1 MPEYRIPPIAPAG
14 FDTAG
19 WDGSLRPYLTGETL
33 EIHESLR
40 VHTGGNED
48 VDPITHEVVRYSLWN
63 AAIEH
68 GKTIERLAVSPI
80 TLETRDFQVTI
91 LTELGEPIFYGP
103 FLQYFSGWTDLNVR
117 YILENRSEDPGIHD
131 GDTFLSNDPWIGTGH
146 QPDVNFLTPVFWRGE
161 LFCWVV
167 TSAHQNDLGGVVPG
181 SFCQTA
187 TDIFHDPTPLP
198 PFKIVKAGAV
208 DRQMEELYRR
218 HSRMPVHLSL
228 DLRSAIAGNNHTK
241 RVILGLIEK
250 YGAETVKSSMRKI
263 VDTSEQ
269 VFADKLRRV
278 PDGVWRERVFMER
291 AFTGDVG
298 TYRVEL
304 ELEKRGDELIFRNR
318 GTDPQTGCINVPFA
332 AWRGCM
338 VTPLGVL
345 LLPELM
351 GAVGGVL
358 RRCRFE
364 PTPGTIT
371 CPDYGAAVS
380 PAGTYGNEM
389 AISMAQAV
397 IGKMLLSSEDR
408 SLWESVVTPTH
419 AHWMFNVI
427 AGTTGRGEFFIGPM
441 LDGVIGS
448 TGATP
453 FRDGMGG
460 DGWVGCPTAQGPN
473 VEFYEQN
480 WPILYLYRKEQTDS
494 AGPGRWRGGSGGV
507 IAYTPH
513 KGQVSLA
520 TCTVYGIP
528 KTHGILGGYPGTRT
542 ETKIVRD
549 TKLRQLFAEGIAPE
563 SIEQLDGRIEPQVD
577 KDPPSEVGPDDVVEW
592 WWCSTGG
599 FGDPIE
605 REPERVA
612 ADVASGAVSREMA
625 SVVYGVVLDGVSVD
639 AAATEARRRAIREE
653 RLAVARVRE
662 EPPAGASDGAVVD
675 GRFGDAVRIHCGQ
688 ATCARCERPLGPV
701 AANFKRYLAIEE
713 APVSEAGPLFVDPR
727 LYVDDDRIRLYRF
740 YCPGCAALLSVT
752 VARTDDEILA
762 EFQLG
767 ETTAGGETAPAA
779 AGAAT
784 DVSE

>member
-1 MPEYRIPPIAPAG
+1 MAKYGVPRMVPEG
-14 FDTAG
+14 FDTEG
-19 WDGSLRPYLTGETL
+19 WDSKFLPYITGETL
-33 EIHESLR
+33 DIDDGLEI
-40 VHTGGNED
+40 HTGGYD
-48 VDPITHEVVRYSLWN
+48 PVDAITHEVVRYSLFN
-63 AAIEH
+63 ATIEH
-68 GKTIERLAVSPI
+68 GKTIEKLAVSPI

-117 YILENRSEDPGIHD
+117 YILENRSTDPGIHD

-146 QPDVNFLTPVFWRGE
+146 QPDVNFLTPIFWENE

-198 PFKIVKAGAV
+198 PFKIVNGGKV
-208 DRQMEELYRR
+208 DPQMEELYRR

-241 RVILGLIEK
+241 KIILGLIEK
-250 YGAETVKSSMRKI
+250 YGADTVKSSMRKI
-263 VDTSEQ
+263 IDTGEQ
-269 VFADKLRRV
+269 AFVDKLEKI
-278 PDGVWRERVFMER
+278 PDGTWRERVFMER
-291 AFTGDVG
+291 AFTGDSG

-304 ELEKRGDELIFRNR
+304 ELEKKGSNLIFRNL
-318 GTDPQTGCINVPFA
+318 GTEEQSGCINVPFS
-332 AWRGCM
+332 AWRGCA
-338 VTPLGVL
+338 VTPIAVL

-358 RRCRFE
+358 RRCHFE

-371 CPDYGAAVS
+371 CPTYGAAVS

-389 AISMAQAV
+389 AISMAQSV
-397 IGKMLLSSEDR
+397 MDKMLLSSDDR
-408 SLWESVVTPTH
+408 ELWESVVTPTH

-427 AGTTGRGEFFIGPM
+427 AGTTQREEFFIGPM

-453 FRDGMGG
+453 FRDGQGG

-494 AGPGRWRGGSGGV
+494 AGPGKFRGGSGGV

-513 KGQVSLA
+513 KGDVSLA
-520 TCTVYGIP
+520 MCTVYGIP

-542 ETKIVRD
+542 ETKIVRE
-549 TKLRQLFAEGIAPE
+549 TSVRKQFADGKAPE
-563 SIEQLDGRIEPQVD
+563 SIDELGGTIEPQID
-577 KDPPSEVGPDDVVEW
+577 KDPPAPVGPDDVVEW

-599 FGDPIE
+599 FGDPID
-605 REPERVA
+605 RDPSLVA
-612 ADVASGAVSREMA
+612 ADVRSGAVSEGMA
-625 SVVYGVVLDGVSVD
+625 EKMYGVVLDGETS
-639 AAATEARRRAIREE
+639 ANEGATETKRQQIRDE
-653 RLAVARVRE
+653 RLANASVPKKNGTHAANGREDGDQIGGYVTVRSGE
-662 EPPAGASDGAVVD
+662 AS
-675 GRFGDAVRIHCGQ
+675 
-688 ATCARCERPLGPV
+688 CAKCDQGFGPV
-701 AANFKRYLAIEE
+701 NENFKQYLAVEE
-713 APVSEAGPLFVDPR
+713 TSVTEAGPFFVDPK
-727 LYVDDDRIRLYRF
+727 LYVDDDRVRLYRF
-740 YCPGCAALLSVT
+740 YCPNCATLLSVT
-752 VARTDDEILA
+752 VARTDDEM
-762 EFQLG
+762 LG
-767 ETTAGGETAPAA
+767 EFEIAS
-779 AGAAT
+779 GAEQA
-784 DVSE
+784 DRAL

>member
-1 MPEYRIPPIAPAG
+1 MARYAVPTMVPEG
-14 FDTAG
+14 FDTTG
-19 WDGSLRPYLTGETL
+19 WDGSFLPYLTGDSL
-33 EIHESLR
+33 EVDDSLR
-40 VHTGGNED
+40 LHTSGHDN
-48 VDPITHEVVRYSLWN
+48 VDPITHEVIRYSLWN

-103 FLQYFSGWTDLNVR
+103 FLQYFSGWTDLNIH
-117 YILENRSEDPGIHD
+117 YLLERRSSDPGIQD
-131 GDTFLSNDPWIGTGH
+131 GDTFLCNDPWVGTGH
-146 QPDVNFLTPVFWRGE
+146 QPDVNFMTPVFHDGQ

-187 TDIFHDPTPLP
+187 TDIFHEPTPLP
-198 PFKIVKAGAV
+198 PFKIVRGGKIDV
-208 DRQMEELYRR
+208 QMEELYRR

-228 DLRSAIAGNNHTK
+228 DLRSAIAGNNHTRK
-241 RVILGLIEK
+241 IVLGLIDK
-250 YGAETVKSSMRKI
+250 YGPETVKSSMRKI
-263 VDTSEQ
+263 IDTGEDAF
-269 VFADKLRRV
+269 VAKLRRI
-278 PDGVWRERVFMER
+278 PDGTWRERVFMER
-291 AFTGDVG
+291 AATGDSG

-304 ELEKRGDELIFRNR
+304 ELEKRGDELIFRNS
-318 GTDPQTGCINVPFA
+318 GTEEQNGCINVPFA

-371 CPDYGAAVS
+371 CPTYGAAVS

-389 AISMAQAV
+389 AVSMAQSV
-397 IGKMLLSSEDR
+397 MDKMLLCSDDR
-408 SLWESVVTPTH
+408 ELWESVVTPTH
-419 AHWMFNVI
+419 AHWMLNVI
-427 AGTTGRGEFFIGPM
+427 SGTTQREEFFIGAM

-480 WPILYLYRKEQTDS
+480 FPILYLYRREQTDS
-494 AGPGRWRGGSGGV
+494 AGAGKWRGGSGGV

-513 KGQVSLA
+513 KGNVSLA

-528 KTHGILGGYPGTRT
+528 KTHGILGGYPGTRN
-542 ETKIVRD
+542 ETKIARGTKVRQ
-549 TKLRQLFAEGIAPE
+549 RFAEGTAPE
-563 SIEQLDGRIEPQVD
+563 RIEELEGTIEPRID
-577 KDPPSEVGPDDVVEW
+577 KDPPTDVGPEDVVEW

-605 REPERVA
+605 RDPELVG
-612 ADVASGAVSREMA
+612 ADVAAGTVSVAMA
-625 SVVYGVVLDGVSVD
+625 EKVYGVVFDASASVD
-639 AAATEARRRAIREE
+639 PGGTEARRRAIRDE
-653 RLAVARVRE
+653 RLASATTAPADVP
-662 EPPAGASDGAVVD
+662 EPSGTATAATQIGGSMDIRDGNV
-675 GRFGDAVRIHCGQ
+675 G
-688 ATCARCERPLGPV
+688 CARCGHRFGP
-701 AANFKRYLAIEE
+701 AAGNFKEHLAIEE
-713 APVSEAGPLFVDPR
+713 TTITEAGPLFVDPS
-727 LYVDDDRIRLYRF
+727 LYVDDHRIRLYRF
-740 YCPGCAALLSVT
+740 YCPSCAALFSVT
-752 VARTDDEILA
+752 VSRTDDPV
-762 EFQLG
+762 LG
-767 ETTAGGETAPAA
+767 EFELSSQAA
-779 AGAAT
+779 RR
-784 DVSE
+784 